1 MSGIPMPKQEGQG
14 GPALAPRALSTA
26 AGASATLEL
35 TPDVLVCGGGLAGA
49 MAAVAA
55 ARQGAQ
61 VLLVERYGF
70 LGGNATGGAVAQF
83 NSWQTASGRLV
94 IAGLAREV
102 VERLRA
108 YGAAGEHQVF
118 VMSTGHKMDRIEY
131 APEVL
136 KLVLDDM
143 ILEAGVQPLLHANVL
158 DVEVADGRIHA
169 VRVLTKSGVLSLC
182 PRVLVDTTGDI
193 DVLHRAGAR
202 FLELEE
208 GDQLQPATMMFRF
221 GPIDCTRF
229 DALAPADLTALA
241 RRGYETGELARAA
254 LHAARDPYSSD
265 AWFNISRL
273 AIDATDVTA
282 LSRAEIEGR
291 RQAWRAA
298 GYLRRAVP
306 GCEAGLLQ
314 AFATQVGIRETRR
327 VHGDHVL
334 TAEELCQP
342 TAFDDG
348 IAAGA
353 YPIDIHPASGGELI
367 YTPLGPDHA
376 YQIPYR
382 SLLPQGLRNALVAG
396 RGISATHEALAAI
409 RVMTISM
416 AVGQAAG
423 IAAALACAADGD
435 VRAIEAGPLRRVL
448 LDQGALLA

>member
-1 MSGIPMPKQEGQG
+1 MNDSLHDAPRPTA
-14 GPALAPRALSTA
+14 PALR
-26 AGASATLEL
+26 
-35 TPDVLVCGGGLAGA
+35 PDVLVCGGGLAGA

-83 NSWQTASGRLV
+83 NSWQTAGGRRV
-94 IAGLAREV
+94 VAGLAQEV
-102 VERLRA
+102 VERLQG
-108 YGAAGEHQVF
+108 YEAARPHEVF

-131 APEVL
+131 SPEIL

-143 ILEAGVQPLLHANVL
+143 VTDAGVQPLLHASVL
-158 DVEVADGRIHA
+158 DVDAEQGRIRT
-169 VRVLTKSGVLSLC
+169 VRLLTKSGPLDVH
-182 PRVLVDTTGDI
+182 PQVVIDTSGDI

-202 FLELEE
+202 FLELDA

-221 GPIDCTRF
+221 GPVDFERF
-229 DALAPADLTALA
+229 DRLSTEEVNALA
-241 RRGYETGELARAA
+241 RRGYEEGTLARAA
-254 LHAARDPYSSD
+254 LHAARDPFSSD

-273 AIDATDVTA
+273 GIDASDAGA

-291 RQAWRAA
+291 RQAWKAA
-298 GYLRRAVP
+298 EYLRRAVP
-306 GCEAGLLQ
+306 GCEAGRLQ
-314 AFATQVGIRETRR
+314 AFATQVGVRETRR
-327 VHGDHVL
+327 MHGDHVL
-334 TAEELCQP
+334 TAEELNQP
-342 TAFDDG
+342 VQFDDA

-367 YTPLGPDHA
+367 YNELGEHHA

-382 SLLPQGLRNALVAG
+382 SLVPRDLRNALVAG
-396 RGISATHEALAAI
+396 RGISATHAALAAI

-423 IAAALACAADGD
+423 TAAALACEAGGE
-435 VRAIEAGPLRRVL
+435 VRAVDTQRLRGL
-448 LDQGALLA
+448 LLANGAVLA